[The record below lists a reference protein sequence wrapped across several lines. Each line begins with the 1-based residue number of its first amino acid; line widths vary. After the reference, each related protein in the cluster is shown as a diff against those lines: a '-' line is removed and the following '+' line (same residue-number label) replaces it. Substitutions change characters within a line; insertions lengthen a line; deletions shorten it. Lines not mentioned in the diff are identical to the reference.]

1 MGNYIRSDVT
11 VDSLACVI
19 HEEEN
24 GLSYTKTG
32 DSLCNGYAQGV
43 QQEPFERMVVKC
55 PEGTGN
61 KNFVVH

>member
-24 GLSYTKTG
+24 GLSCTKTG
-32 DSLCNGYAQGV
+32 DSLWDGYAQGV

-61 KNFVVH
+61 VNFVAY